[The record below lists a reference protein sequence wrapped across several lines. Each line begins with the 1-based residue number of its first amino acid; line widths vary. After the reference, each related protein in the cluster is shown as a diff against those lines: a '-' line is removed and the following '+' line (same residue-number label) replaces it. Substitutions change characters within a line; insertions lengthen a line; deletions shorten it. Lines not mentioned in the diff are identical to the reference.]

1 MSFPGRPCPDRALH
15 SSAMLVATIALST
28 VGLIFVIVGAV
39 MLLCFIGGLVAV
51 RVRSD
56 QESDVY
62 AEHVRAADQALQQAR
77 ASDRGWDR
85 ELMEGVARLALSD
98 SRPDFPFRD
107 LRLVLV
113 EDRPGVEED
122 RAHFVALGPGGEAT
136 VVLGRQGGSWV
147 AEIVD

>member
-1 MSFPGRPCPDRALH
+1 MLLALEPT
-15 SSAMLVATIALST
+15 VVTALST
-28 VGLIFVIVGAV
+28 VGIVFVVVGVV
-39 MLLCFIGGLVAV
+39 MVLFFIGGLIAV

-56 QESDVY
+56 READVY

-85 ELMEGVARLALSD
+85 ELMEGVARSALSD
-98 SRPDFPFRD
+98 SRPDFPLQD

-122 RAHFVALGPGGEAT
+122 RAHFVALGPDGEAT
-136 VVLGRQGGSWV
+136 VVLGRQGGDWV
-147 AEIVD
+147 AESVD